1 MSNLSQI
8 VAYRRSQGGGIAG
21 SLAGGIKDRLKEK
34 FDARQLINQ
43 RGLLVALFP
52 GLKPFKAKASGT
64 NRTTG
69 KSIEQSSL
77 DVSEVKP
84 LFEQIQYN
92 TTLST
97 KNLTVLPSIHR
108 DFNVVR
114 QNIVKLLKLEKIDA
128 RTKAD
133 MYFKAA
139 AKREEMY
146 ESQLEKLRERSKSPS
161 RVDIS
166 NSQGSFKNILMTIGA
181 IALIAFAFKGVSD
194 AIDKLKDV
202 DLKKSFFD
210 FSDNL
215 TSSING
221 LIDSLTLK
229 LKDLKDDLNKNLNII
244 PEAAAAEGVQPNV
257 ATTDVPSSLKE
268 VFERIKS
275 SESARNYDISFGESV
290 TDRKTGKRE
299 FTYGKYIK
307 DDVTGKLVPNP
318 KFIKQPTA
326 EEFSEQYLGKR
337 KKLTEFTLAE
347 VLKFQKERDRI
358 NPGQAAIGAYQFM
371 PNTLFGS
378 ELLGGAKKGE
388 KGYAPGILAGTGL
401 SMDTLLNEKTQ
412 DILALELMKENAAYF
427 ERNNI
432 PVTPAN
438 LGMAWGIGAHNVPKI
453 LKAEREGTANRSMV
467 EIMFPGDEKTQR
479 IFLKNNEWLK
489 QSGTSYLQSRRSKFG
504 NQPIDLKIEKK
515 PEKVSSLFKNIIS
528 SESGYRIE
536 TSSLDLITGG
546 VSASIPVVMISNN
559 TFQENIIMSENE
571 SAERDYLPF
580 LFKNVIT

>member
-8 VAYRRSQGGGIAG
+8 VAYRRSQGGGVAG
-21 SLAGGIKDRLKEK
+21 SLAGGIKDRFKEK

-43 RGLLVALFP
+43 NGLLVALFP
-52 GLKPFKAKASGT
+52 GLKPFKAKTSGT

-69 KSIEQSSL
+69 KSIEQSSI
-77 DVSEVKP
+77 DISEVKP

-146 ESQLEKLRERSKSPS
+146 ESQLEKIREGSKSPS
-161 RVDIS
+161 RVVNS

-181 IALIAFAFKGVSD
+181 LTILGLAFKGVSD
-194 AIDKLKDV
+194 AIDKLKNV

-221 LIDSLTLK
+221 LIDSLLLK
-229 LKDLKDDLNKNLNII
+229 LKKLNIEDATNLI
-244 PEAAAAEGVQPNV
+244 PSANAAEAIQPNV
-257 ATTDVPSSLKE
+257 EIPAGYSGLKE
-268 VFERIKS
+268 LFDRIKS
-275 SESARNYDISFGESV
+275 SESAKNYDISFGESTV
-290 TDRKTGKRE
+290 DKKTGRRE
-299 FTYGKYIK
+299 FTYK
-307 DDVTGKLVPNP
+307 
-318 KFIKQPTA
+318 KFITDPITKEKKLNPNFKQQQTA
-326 EEFSEQYLGKR
+326 EEFSEQFLGKR

-347 VLKFQKERDRI
+347 VLEFQKARDKI
-358 NPGQAAIGAYQFM
+358 NPGQAAVGALQFM
-371 PNTLFGS
+371 PATLFGT
-378 ELLGGAKKGE
+378 ELTGGPKKGE
-388 KGYAPGILAGTGL
+388 KGYGAGILSGTGL
-401 SMDTLLNEKTQ
+401 PMNTLFNEKTQ
-412 DILALELMKENAAYF
+412 DILSLELMKANVAYF
-427 ERNNI
+427 ERNKI

-438 LGMAWGIGAHNVPKI
+438 LGMAWGIGAQNVPKI
-453 LKAEREGTANRSMV
+453 LQAEREGTANRSMV
-467 EIMFPGDEKTQR
+467 EIMFPGNEKLQK
-479 IFLKNNEWLK
+479 IYLANNDWLK
-489 QSGTSYLQSRRSKFG
+489 QSGTSYLQSRRAKFG
-504 NQPIDLKIEKK
+504 NEPLNLKDAEKK
-515 PEKVSSLFKNIIS
+515 SDKVSSLFKNIIS
-528 SESGYRIE
+528 SESGNRIE
-536 TSSLDLITGG
+536 MSSFDVMTGG
-546 VSASIPVVMISNN
+546 ISASVPVVMISNN
-559 TFQENIIMSENE
+559 SFQENIIISENE

-580 LFKNVIT
+580 LFRNVIT